1 MDNLAAAMAD
11 VPEAIQRRRIAH
23 FANADPAYG
32 AGVAE
37 RLGLDLTTPT
47 ATAAE

>member
-1 MDNLAAAMAD
+1 MQG
-11 VPEAIQRRRIAH
+11 VPQDIVARQIGH

-37 RLGLDLTTPT
+37 RLGM
-47 ATAAE
+47 